1 MNEYILMWKNFFN
14 FKDRTTVRGYWMAVL
29 FNIIAFVILAVLMSI
44 SDIFGI
50 LYGIYSLAVLIPS
63 LSLSVR
69 RLHDINKSGFWIFI
83 TIVPLVGPI
92 LYLIWTC
99 KASVDEDNQY
109 GTTQV

>member
-50 LYGIYSLAVLIPS
+50 LYGIYFLAVLIPL

-83 TIVPLVGPI
+83 SIVPLVGQI
-92 LYLIWTC
+92 IYLIWTC

>member
-14 FKDRTTVRGYWMAVL
+14 FKDRTTVRGYWMAIL
-29 FNIIAFVILAVLMSI
+29 FNIIAIVILAVLTAV

-50 LYGIYSLAVLIPS
+50 VYGIYCLAVLIPS

-83 TIVPLVGPI
+83 TVIPVIGSI
-92 LYLIWTC
+92 LYLIWVC
-99 KASVDEDNQY
+99 KASVDEENRF
-109 GTTQV
+109 GTQV